1 MKLLWISNI
10 VLPKSAH
17 LIGEK
22 PIVFGGW
29 ISQMIDQLS
38 AIDSVDINVVTK
50 TSAVSKV
57 QVHKHENVTY
67 YFVPESATN
76 RYDAAESDCQYI
88 LEHCNPDI
96 LHAEGTEQQFTYRML
111 KLWKGQNSVSMQGII
126 NGYEPYEYGLIPMEK
141 LLFSA
146 NPWNWLFASVS
157 ILNKH
162 FRFKPRLKFER
173 ETIILAKNIFG
184 RTLWD
189 RAHSFAINSNAPY
202 FHCRRT
208 LRPAFYQEWDRNE
221 IEDFSLF
228 IGNASNP
235 RKGAH
240 YVIEALQ
247 MLKTDFPKI
256 KLCIAGLSPFPG
268 SRWDIK
274 KKIGYPNYLLRL
286 IKKHKLLDRIEFTG
300 ILTEREMADKL
311 TKTKI
316 FVMPSTIEN
325 SPNTL
330 GEAMMLGVPTI
341 SAFTGGIAQMGKD
354 EDEILY
360 YRDNDPAYLAYQ
372 IRRLFT
378 DSELYEKLS
387 KQGRARALLN
397 HDKNTNLKDLMNGF
411 TTINDSK

>member
-1 MKLLWISNI
+1 L
-10 VLPKSAH
+10 
-17 LIGEK
+17 
-22 PIVFGGW
+22 
-29 ISQMIDQLS
+29 
-38 AIDSVDINVVTK
+38 
-50 TSAVSKV
+50 
-57 QVHKHENVTY
+57 
-67 YFVPESATN
+67 
-76 RYDAAESDCQYI
+76 
-88 LEHCNPDI
+88 
-96 LHAEGTEQQFTYRML
+96 
-111 KLWKGQNSVSMQGII
+111 
-126 NGYEPYEYGLIPMEK
+126 
-141 LLFSA
+141 
-146 NPWNWLFASVS
+146 LFASVS

-173 ETIILAKNIFG
+173 ETIKLAKNIFG

-189 RAHSFAINSNAPY
+189 RAHSFAINDKAPY
-202 FHCRRT
+202 FHCSRT